1 MADTSKTKRGRKPKG
16 GKLVSRNPQN
26 EEPPPLDNVILHLKC
41 SLSDLNDNPI
51 TRNDITYNPEVPP
64 EIQTY
69 NVIDNRVSFSNYEET
84 QIPTNN
90 NFAYTQCQ
98 ACNCANTEVNHE
110 DKTQMKT
117 VNAKLRT
124 LKINLYRNTLQDKKA
139 ACFWCTYDYDNPSC
153 YVPKYETDGQ
163 IFGYGSFCRPECA
176 VAYLMS
182 ENLDDSTKFERYHLL
197 NRMYG
202 GIYEFKRNIKPAP
215 DPHYLLDKFFGNLT
229 IQEYRKLLD
238 TAHVMAV
245 VDKPMTRVLPELHEN
260 RDNFITGV
268 YGEAQ
273 TISTNTTYKVARQS
287 EKVAISNKRG
297 LIRETFG
304 LGGTTKN

>member
-1 MADTSKTKRGRKPKG
+1 MTDVSKTKRGRKPKG
-16 GKLVSRNPQN
+16 GKLVSRSPLN
-26 EEPPPLDNVILHLKC
+26 EEPPPLDNVILHLNC
-41 SLSDLNDNPI
+41 SLSDLNDNHI

-69 NVIDNRVSFSNYEET
+69 SVIDNRVSFSNYEET
-84 QIPTNN
+84 PKN

-98 ACNCANTEVNHE
+98 ACDCANTE

-124 LKINLYRNTLQDKKA
+124 LKINLYKNTLHDKKS
-139 ACFWCTYDYDNPSC
+139 ACFWCTYDYDNQSC

-202 GIYEFKRNIKPAP
+202 GIYDFKRNIKPAP

-287 EKVAISNKRG
+287 DKVVVSNKRG
-297 LIRETFG
+297 LLRETFG
-304 LGGTTKN
+304 LSSATKN